1 MDNIF
6 RTLRLINVIYLQT
19 LLLYFL
25 YCTLWDNKKKLDQK
39 LKVSWVVSGAR
50 RRNIFLF
57 ETVKKEGNIKNQK
70 ISPWRKEPLKQI
82 YNQTIPVT
90 QCSSETLFRLWYFCG
105 IFVVFLFFILQL
117 EFRQMLNIIRG
128 HNEPFTKVKIKPWS
142 KRYEVQNEHNTHWM
156 WFKYNDKYT

>member
-105 IFVVFLFFILQL
+105 IFVFHFTVVFLLRFLIISLVHLHLQS
-117 EFRQMLNIIRG
+117 FNCWCMTI
-128 HNEPFTKVKIKPWS
+128 S
-142 KRYEVQNEHNTHWM
+142 YM
-156 WFKYNDKYT
+156 

>member
-6 RTLRLINVIYLQT
+6 RILRLINVIYLQT

-57 ETVKKEGNIKNQK
+57 ETVKKEGNIKNQE

-105 IFVVFLFFILQL
+105 IFVFHFT
-117 EFRQMLNIIRG
+117 IRIPT
-128 HNEPFTKVKIKPWS
+128 NV
-142 KRYEVQNEHNTHWM
+142 EHNSWSQWTFYKSENKTLKQKVWVTERTQ
-156 WFKYNDKYT
+156 YTLNVVQIQW